1 MSQPT
6 MENEQI
12 MALTRELSRRQMG
25 RIWQRVKQGE
35 ALDNADEARL
45 GKAMKDHP
53 EYYDYWEKAGECK
66 SKAVVDEKGT
76 NPFLHLVMEV
86 ALENQIESGEIPEV
100 KQALSFLIE
109 SGMEKHEA
117 RHAVLNVMVEEM
129 WHVLREKR
137 VFNVESYRRKLK
149 KLMKRH

>member
-1 MSQPT
+1 

-12 MALTRELSRRQMG
+12 LALTRELSRQQIG
-25 RIWQRVKQGE
+25 RIWQRVKEGE

-53 EYYDYWEKAGECK
+53 EYCGYWEKAAECGN
-66 SKAVVDEKGT
+66 KAVVDEKGT

-86 ALENQIESGEIPEV
+86 ALENQLESGEIPEV

-117 RHAVLNVMVEEM
+117 RHAILNVMVEET

-137 VFNVESYRRKLK
+137 AFNVASYKRKLK
-149 KLMKRH
+149 KLMQRH